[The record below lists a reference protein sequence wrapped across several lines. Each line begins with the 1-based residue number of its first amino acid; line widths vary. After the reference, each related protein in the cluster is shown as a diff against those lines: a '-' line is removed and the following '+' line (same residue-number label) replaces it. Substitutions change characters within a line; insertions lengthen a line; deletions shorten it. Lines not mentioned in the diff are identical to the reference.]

1 MRLVEKVRRI
11 YQTSQQDMWRYICSW
26 HSQSSTSC
34 TDSIQFTVVED
45 RKGQDILALLRAGDE
60 RGINMLFATYFAPL
74 CQVAFRIVH
83 NQQAA
88 KDVVQ
93 DVFVKLWSN
102 REKIHIQTSVLGYLK
117 QSVTN
122 ASIDNQRRAYEARK
136 VQWDASKGLEDAT
149 VETATAHVEHDV
161 EAKETA
167 ALVERAIAELPER
180 CRLVFILSRQQGLSY
195 KQIAEKLE
203 ISPKTVE
210 NQMSKALKTLRKTL
224 SSVLTIGLLLHYYL
238 FFFNAP

>member
-1 MRLVEKVRRI
+1 M
-11 YQTSQQDMWRYICSW
+11 T
-26 HSQSSTSC
+26 
-34 TDSIQFTVVED
+34 
-45 RKGQDILALLRAGDE
+45 LLKAGDE
-60 RGINMLFATYFAPL
+60 RGINMLFNTYFSPL

-93 DVFVKLWSN
+93 DVFVRLWTN
-102 REKIHIQTSVLGYLK
+102 REQLHIQSSMLGYLK

-122 ASIDNQRRAYEARK
+122 ASIDNQRRAYEAKK
-136 VQWDASKGLEDAT
+136 VQWDPGSGLAQAT
-149 VETATAHVEHDV
+149 VQTATTHVEHDV

-167 ALVERAIAELPER
+167 ALVERAISTLPDR
-180 CRLVFILSRQQGLSY
+180 CRLVFILSRHHGLSY
-195 KQIAEKLE
+195 KQIAEKLD

-210 NQMSKALKTLRKTL
+210 NQMSKALKLLRQALATVL
-224 SSVLTIGLLLHYYL
+224 SISLLLQYYL

>member
-1 MRLVEKVRRI
+1 M
-11 YQTSQQDMWRYICSW
+11 
-26 HSQSSTSC
+26 
-34 TDSIQFTVVED
+34 ED

-60 RGINMLFATYFAPL
+60 RGINMLFATYFTPL

-93 DVFVKLWSN
+93 DVFVRLWTN

-136 VQWDASKGLEDAT
+136 VQWDTSQGLEGAT
-149 VETATAHVEHDV
+149 VQTATAHVEHDV

-167 ALVERAIAELPER
+167 ALVERAIAQLPER

-238 FFFNAP
+238 FFFNAT